1 MKFWKSALLYAATV
15 CTLTAVSCSDE
26 TKEPNLYTT
35 AVTDDGNGT
44 AKAAPA
50 SAAAGE
56 TITLT
61 ATPKENFSFAK
72 WTVVSGD
79 AELKSATANP
89 TTFAMPAANVE
100 IKAEFAAV
108 PSQIT
113 VTDDG
118 NGTAEANPASA
129 IPGETVTLTATP
141 AENFFFLKWTVLSGG
156 IELENPTEN
165 PTTFTLPEGGGNI
178 EIRAE
183 FTDLLSLAASEIIA
197 YDAEKAATVTRL
209 SVGGDLTDEV
219 TAAIFD
225 KFQNLLFLELTD
237 AKAIPDNFMYDAGSR
252 APKQTKLEELNA
264 PEVTS
269 VGVNAFRN
277 SVLTAVNNSSLRT
290 VHLPKVQTIG
300 ERTFSDLWTLEEAGS
315 AFFYCGG
322 PTSISLPKLK
332 TAGESCFAY
341 STKLT
346 QIDIPNVE
354 KLEKMAMYA
363 CNGLL
368 SFSGEKVESVGAQC
382 FERCYALKE
391 VSFPAATAFGS
402 GCFIDCESLT
412 KVNFPL
418 CTAISDKMFFIAQ
431 ASVCTS
437 TLKTIDLSN
446 ITTIGTSAF
455 EGCKALEDVVD
466 FSKVTTVGERAFREC
481 ITLKNVDLSNVTT
494 TGDYAFF
501 RCWGFTGELNMPKL
515 TAPGK
520 YLFRECKNITK
531 VSAPVLEN
539 MSLYMFAECTALA
552 DIDMPVLKKV
562 ENFSFNKCE
571 GLTKVDMPTVETIIA
586 GGFSGCVNIKT
597 INLPNVKSIGG
608 TVFNGCALVT
618 TISLPA
624 LETFINNGGAFSGM
638 TGLTSYDVPLLATLE
653 TVPSSLFQNCKSLT
667 AIDLPA
673 AKELGMNAIRGCDAL
688 ESISLPNVEK
698 VGNFCFAENPKLKE
712 VDLPKATSLGTKA
725 FDKCTALTTLKLGAT
740 TAITLAND
748 TFTSADVPA
757 ACNLFLN
764 AAGVEYPTAAGQQW
778 KNLTWKSIAS
788 YIP

>member
-89 TTFAMPAANVE
+89 TTFTMPAANVE

-108 PSQIT
+108 PNQIT

-118 NGTAEANPASA
+118 NGTAEADPASA

-156 IELENPTEN
+156 IELETPTDT
-165 PTTFTLPEGGGNI
+165 PTTFTMPEGGGNV

-264 PEVTS
+264 PEATS

-300 ERTFSDLWTLEEAGS
+300 ERAFSDLWTLEEAIFPELTEVGESAFSQNKALAKAEMPKLTYAPNSLFYSCTALTEISMPNLEEAGS

-322 PTSISLPKLK
+322 LTSISLPKLK

-412 KVNFPL
+412 KVNIPL

-431 ASVCTS
+431 ASV
-437 TLKTIDLSN
+437 
-446 ITTIGTSAF
+446 
-455 EGCKALEDVVD
+455 
-466 FSKVTTVGERAFREC
+466 
-481 ITLKNVDLSNVTT
+481 
-494 TGDYAFF
+494 
-501 RCWGFTGELNMPKL
+501 
-515 TAPGK
+515 
-520 YLFRECKNITK
+520 
-531 VSAPVLEN
+531 
-539 MSLYMFAECTALA
+539 
-552 DIDMPVLKKV
+552 
-562 ENFSFNKCE
+562 
-571 GLTKVDMPTVETIIA
+571 
-586 GGFSGCVNIKT
+586 
-597 INLPNVKSIGG
+597 
-608 TVFNGCALVT
+608 
-618 TISLPA
+618 
-624 LETFINNGGAFSGM
+624 
-638 TGLTSYDVPLLATLE
+638 
-653 TVPSSLFQNCKSLT
+653 
-667 AIDLPA
+667 
-673 AKELGMNAIRGCDAL
+673 
-688 ESISLPNVEK
+688 
-698 VGNFCFAENPKLKE
+698 
-712 VDLPKATSLGTKA
+712 
-725 FDKCTALTTLKLGAT
+725 
-740 TAITLAND
+740 
-748 TFTSADVPA
+748 
-757 ACNLFLN
+757 
-764 AAGVEYPTAAGQQW
+764 
-778 KNLTWKSIAS
+778 
-788 YIP
+788 

>member
-1 MKFWKSALLYAATV
+1 MSE
-15 CTLTAVSCSDE
+15 SE
-26 TKEPNLYTT
+26 
-35 AVTDDGNGT
+35 
-44 AKAAPA
+44 
-50 SAAAGE
+50 
-56 TITLT
+56 
-61 ATPKENFSFAK
+61 
-72 WTVVSGD
+72 
-79 AELKSATANP
+79 
-89 TTFAMPAANVE
+89 
-100 IKAEFAAV
+100 
-108 PSQIT
+108 
-113 VTDDG
+113 
-118 NGTAEANPASA
+118 
-129 IPGETVTLTATP
+129 
-141 AENFFFLKWTVLSGG
+141 
-156 IELENPTEN
+156 
-165 PTTFTLPEGGGNI
+165 
-178 EIRAE
+178 AE
-183 FTDLLSLAASEIIA
+183 FTDPLSLAASEIIA

-300 ERTFSDLWTLEEAGS
+300 ERAFSDLWTLEEAVFPELTEVGESAFSQNKALAKAEMPKLTYAPNSLFYSCTALTEISMPNLEEAGS
-315 AFFYCGG
+315 AFFYCGAL
-322 PTSISLPKLK
+322 TSISLPKLQDGRRVVFRLFDQTDANRHTQCGK
-332 TAGESCFAY
+332 AGEDGHVRLQRPAELQRRKSRVRRRPV
-341 STKLT
+341 LR
-346 QIDIPNVE
+346 
-354 KLEKMAMYA
+354 KMLRPQ
-363 CNGLL
+363 GGFVPRGHGFRKRLL
-368 SFSGEKVESVGAQC
+368 HRLRIADKGQ
-382 FERCYALKE
+382 
-391 VSFPAATAFGS
+391 
-402 GCFIDCESLT
+402 
-412 KVNFPL
+412 FPL

-653 TVPSSLFQNCKSLT
+653 TGPLVAVPELQEPDGNRPARRKRAGYECHSRVRRSGEHLASQCREGRKLLFRRKPEAQGGRSPKPPRSEPRLST
-667 AIDLPA
+667 
-673 AKELGMNAIRGCDAL
+673 NA
-688 ESISLPNVEK
+688 P
-698 VGNFCFAENPKLKE
+698 P
-712 VDLPKATSLGTKA
+712 
-725 FDKCTALTTLKLGAT
+725 
-740 TAITLAND
+740 
-748 TFTSADVPA
+748 
-757 ACNLFLN
+757 
-764 AAGVEYPTAAGQQW
+764 
-778 KNLTWKSIAS
+778 
-788 YIP
+788 